1 MAAPHGVPLGA
12 PLRVS
17 GRSPRVDQPWLP
29 RPCTLRFSK
38 RLFKP
43 ALSSNLNTGL
53 TPLLQANF
61 TNIGNRQTESPLAA
75 LHHTFRI
82 CTKPFFIL
90 PLRFCLRSF
99 HTTCS
104 PWVSSSTHRASVT
117 IYMLMNPKFII
128 SSHIPLSSS
137 RVLSLGIRHFQLNI
151 WKALKLNSFT
161 PCPYAPPIQLFS
173 PVITT
178 SPSRHHSKLSL

>member
-17 GRSPRVDQPWLP
+17 QRSPSGDQPWPP
-29 RPCTLRFSK
+29 RPCSPRFSK
-38 RLFKP
+38 WLFKA

-53 TPLLQANF
+53 TPLHQANF
-61 TNIGNRQTESPLAA
+61 TKISNHQTESPLAA
-75 LHHTFRI
+75 LHQTFRI
-82 CTKPFFIL
+82 CSKPFFIL

-104 PWVSSSTHRASVT
+104 PWVSSSTHRTSV
-117 IYMLMNPKFII
+117 ISYMLMNPKFII

-137 RVLSLGIRHFQLNI
+137 KPG
-151 WKALKLNSFT
+151 
-161 PCPYAPPIQLFS
+161 Y
-173 PVITT
+173 
-178 SPSRHHSKLSL
+178 